1 MLIKSSNDPEVTIQ
15 SRFQEQKII
24 LKGNK
29 QNIYKTIAS
38 SMLPI
43 RFQSADLVREKIKEL
58 SPWFSNYRFA
68 WNHEIIEWPVC
79 FPGIDHEFFR
89 QREERIFPTI
99 EQKFPKS
106 STILD
111 LGCADGYFPIA
122 AWKRGYRSI
131 TAVDCREDNIRR
143 AKFAAKLHQ
152 AKIRWVHQDV
162 YQYTTRKRFD
172 LILCQG
178 LLYHL
183 ENPIGLFEI
192 LKKTAAKGIVLSGW
206 ARYHEKPVFIFEREE
221 SGDIRNSKKKNI
233 LIPSVA
239 VVEALLSAYEFKNV
253 VVLRPPEAPRTPD
266 SGQAVWLEYY
276 FEN

>member
-1 MLIKSSNDPEVTIQ
+1 MKWLTKPASLILPVQLRSAVAIRENINE
-15 SRFQEQKII
+15 
-24 LKGNK
+24 LK
-29 QNIYKTIAS
+29 
-38 SMLPI
+38 
-43 RFQSADLVREKIKEL
+43 
-58 SPWFSNYRFA
+58 PWFSNYRLP
-68 WNHEIIEWPVC
+68 WGKEVIEWPEC
-79 FPGIDHEFFR
+79 FSGINHEFFR

-122 AWKRGYRSI
+122 AWRRGYRSI

-206 ARYHEKPVFIFEREE
+206 ARYHEKPVFIFEKEE